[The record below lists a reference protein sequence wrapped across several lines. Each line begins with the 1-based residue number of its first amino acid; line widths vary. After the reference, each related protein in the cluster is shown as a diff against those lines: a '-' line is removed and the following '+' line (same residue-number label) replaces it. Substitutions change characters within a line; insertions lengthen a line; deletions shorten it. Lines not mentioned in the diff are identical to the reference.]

1 MYIIIAK
8 HMAGRIIAHIVGF
21 PTNFKDQFLKDF
33 KKFPNNKNISVVDLD
48 DITKQ
53 IVSEKNIIQ
62 LYSKLDEIEDQKKNN
77 RKIAKSLTRTG
88 KEIEKKINDFWKTKI
103 DNHLIKEIN
112 KGKQIICIGMSTYF
126 KNHKIGIKIV
136 TPNKLF
142 IKFNLFEN
150 ARNIIT
156 ENLDNHR
163 NDIIQGTF
171 DLNYLDV
178 NFLVRRREDLQ
189 FNYEKMGY
197 QLKSY
202 NDICKIVQLSIQNV
216 TPDGIF
222 FVDYKNYTKAELKK
236 KNSIVGY
243 TSDWMAIISVLKDTV
258 SKGFKNKKPYIV
270 ENQKNA
276 IEKLNNDTFY
286 IYYTSDVGSFMPE
299 ITNSAQIYKYVSTRP
314 VTNFTSLKLENPY
327 EKLMKMKIS
336 IIPYKS

>member
-1 MYIIIAK
+1 MV
-8 HMAGRIIAHIVGF
+8 GRIIAHIVGF
-21 PTNFKDQFLKDF
+21 PNFIKEQFIQDF
-33 KKFPNNKNISVVDLD
+33 KKFPNNKNISIVDLD
-48 DITKQ
+48 DITMQ

-62 LYSKLDEIEDQKKNN
+62 LYSKLDEIEENKKNN
-77 RKIAKSLTRTG
+77 RKLAKSMTRTG
-88 KEIEKKINDFWKTKI
+88 KEIEKKINEFWKTKI
-103 DNHLIKEIN
+103 DNHLLKEIN
-112 KGKQIICIGMSTYF
+112 KCKQIICIGLSTYF

-136 TPNKLF
+136 TPNKIF

-156 ENLDNHR
+156 ENLDKHR

-202 NDICKIVQLSIQNV
+202 TDICKIVQLSIQNV
-216 TPDGIF
+216 APDGLF
-222 FVDYKNYTKAELKK
+222 FVDYKNYTKQELKK
-236 KNSIVGY
+236 KISIAAY
-243 TSDWMAIISVLKDTV
+243 TTDWMAIISVLKNLV

-276 IEKLNNDTFY
+276 IEKLKNDTFY

-299 ITNSAQIYKYVSTRP
+299 ITNSSQIYKYVSTRP
-314 VTNFTSLKLENPY
+314 ITNFTSLKLDNPY
-327 EKLMKMKIS
+327 EKLIKMKIN
-336 IIPYKS
+336 IIPHKS